1 MRLNRIH
8 ALVLKY
14 YYNMRR
20 NLDRIF
26 DIFYWPAVGLFTWG
40 FTTLYLEDVTRSS
53 RFIAFFLGGF
63 ILWTLVQRSQQDFST
78 ALLEDY
84 WNDNIYNTFSSPVT
98 NLDLFVATTVYA
110 VLRAGAAFAFLFVLA
125 VAFYSFNVFSIGVF
139 GVVILTFTLVIFGS
153 AVGTFVSGL
162 IYRFGQRIQV
172 FAWSTVFLL
181 QPFSAVFYPRET
193 LPGIFHTIS
202 LAIPTSYVFE
212 GMRTS
217 ISENTVPL
225 DSFTTALGLTLV
237 YLIAGY
243 AFFAYFLEQARQN
256 GYLAQN
262 T

>member
-84 WNDNIYNTFSSPVT
+84 WNDNIYNTFSS
-98 NLDLFVATTVYA
+98 
-110 VLRAGAAFAFLFVLA
+110 
-125 VAFYSFNVFSIGVF
+125 SS
-139 GVVILTFTLVIFGS
+139 
-153 AVGTFVSGL
+153 
-162 IYRFGQRIQV
+162 
-172 FAWSTVFLL
+172 
-181 QPFSAVFYPRET
+181 
-193 LPGIFHTIS
+193 
-202 LAIPTSYVFE
+202 
-212 GMRTS
+212 
-217 ISENTVPL
+217 
-225 DSFTTALGLTLV
+225 
-237 YLIAGY
+237 
-243 AFFAYFLEQARQN
+243 
-256 GYLAQN
+256 
-262 T
+262 